1 MRKLYAIILGAG
13 LGAGSVFLH
22 SSLVPFGLIFVLLAT
37 LIGIWSIGRLW
48 GGRTLKILA
57 AVAWTFVVLRAGIPG
72 INEEY
77 LIEGSSIG
85 ISLINLGF
93 LALIIAILLP
103 A

>member
-37 LIGIWSIGRLW
+37 LVGIWSIGRLW
-48 GGRTLKILA
+48 GRRTLKILA
-57 AVAWTFVVLRAGIPG
+57 AVAWTFVVLRAGFPG

-77 LIEGSSIG
+77 LIEGSSVG
-85 ISLINLGF
+85 ITLINMGF
-93 LALIIAILLP
+93 LALVIAILLP

>member
-1 MRKLYAIILGAG
+1 MRKLYAIVIGAS

-57 AVAWTFVVLRAGIPG
+57 AVAWTFVVLRAGFPG

-93 LALIIAILLP
+93 LTLIIAILLP

>member
-1 MRKLYAIILGAG
+1 MRKLYAIVIGAG

-57 AVAWTFVVLRAGIPG
+57 AVAWTFVVLRAGFPG

-77 LIEGSSIG
+77 LIEVSSIG

>member
-1 MRKLYAIILGAG
+1 MRKLYAIVIGAG

-48 GGRTLKILA
+48 SGRTLKILA
-57 AVAWTFVVLRAGIPG
+57 AVAWTFVVLRAGFPG

-77 LIEGSSIG
+77 LIEGSSVG

>member
-1 MRKLYAIILGAG
+1 MRKLYAIVIGAG

-37 LIGIWSIGRLW
+37 LIGIWSIGRIW
-48 GGRTLKILA
+48 GGRFLKILA
-57 AVAWTFVVLRAGIPG
+57 AVAWTFVVLRAGFPG

-77 LIEGSSIG
+77 LIEGSSVG
-85 ISLINLGF
+85 ISLINMGF

>member
-1 MRKLYAIILGAG
+1 MRKLYAIVIGAG
-13 LGAGSVFLH
+13 LGTGSVFLH

-37 LIGIWSIGRLW
+37 LIGIWSIGRIW

-57 AVAWTFVVLRAGIPG
+57 AVAWTFVVLRAGFPG

-77 LIEGSSIG
+77 LIEGSSVG
-85 ISLINLGF
+85 ISLINMGF

>member
-1 MRKLYAIILGAG
+1 MRKLYAIVIGAG
-13 LGAGSVFLH
+13 LGAGSIFLH

-37 LIGIWSIGRLW
+37 LIGIWSIGRIW
-48 GGRTLKILA
+48 GGRSLKILA
-57 AVAWTFVVLRAGIPG
+57 AVAWTFVVLRAGFPG

-77 LIEGSSIG
+77 LIEGSSVG

-93 LALIIAILLP
+93 LTLIIAILLP

>member
-37 LIGIWSIGRLW
+37 LVGIWSIGRLW
-48 GGRTLKILA
+48 GGRALKILA

-77 LIEGSSIG
+77 LIEGSSVG
-85 ISLINLGF
+85 ISLINMGF
-93 LALIIAILLP
+93 LALVIAILLP

>member
-1 MRKLYAIILGAG
+1 MRKIYAITIGAA

-22 SSLVPFGLIFVLLAT
+22 ASIVPFGLIFVLLST
-37 LIGIWSIGRLW
+37 LVGVWSIGRMW

-57 AVAWTFVVLRAGIPG
+57 AAAWTFVVLRAGFPG

-77 LIEGSSIG
+77 LIEGTAVG

-93 LALIIAILLP
+93 LVLVFAVLLP